1 MAPLFLGKKTTLDSW
16 PKKNIHGAPRNEWQT
31 KGKTPGNL
39 NSLQSQRLTC
49 HQSQPPN
56 IIPPPPSSTTNIS
69 SSTSTAIIMPNH
81 HDHATTPLEYI
92 FVRFSAPPPPA
103 KHLLRLAHGENL
115 GMDAACCCNKRYSKM
130 YLLVVWKS
138 YTSKPKHTHL
148 ANMNTYDLWTY
159 ANHSVQTH
167 WTMVWYTVFC
177 RDIHILY
184 SSFLYSSSSALKI
197 FPCTLA
203 PPGSG
208 QGPTSAAGRN
218 GTVGVEIREEMR
230 VANDTWCSEPFFFGK
245 FMVEM
250 SAPRLGTNLHWNI
263 YVKVTSSHTWSLTLA
278 HG

>member
-1 MAPLFLGKKTTLDSW
+1 MDSW

-92 FVRFSAPPPPA
+92 FVRFSAPPPA

-138 YTSKPKHTHL
+138 YTSKPKHTL
-148 ANMNTYDLWTY
+148 SKYEYIYLWTY

-167 WTMVWYTVFC
+167 WTMFWYTVYC

-184 SSFLYSSSSALKI
+184 SSFLYRFCSQNLSMY
-197 FPCTLA
+197 PCTSWF
-203 PPGSG
+203 GSG
-208 QGPTSAAGRN
+208 ANLCCRQEWYCRGGNPGGNESGKWYVMQW
-218 GTVGVEIREEMR
+218 TV
-230 VANDTWCSEPFFFGK
+230 FFGK

-263 YVKVTSSHTWSLTLA
+263 
-278 HG
+278 